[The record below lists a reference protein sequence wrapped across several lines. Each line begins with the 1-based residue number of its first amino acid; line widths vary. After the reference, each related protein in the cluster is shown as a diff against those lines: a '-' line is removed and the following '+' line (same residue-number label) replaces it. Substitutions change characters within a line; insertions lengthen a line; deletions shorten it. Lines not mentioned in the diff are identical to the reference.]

1 MQIRNTKSRWNYP
14 MTMNRI
20 LDMCDLDARH
30 STAANYDTPTNHSTY
45 TKPAAKSVGS
55 VDKSKPINV
64 DVGGMGQLVQ
74 LLLCLISCVDGLR
87 KVPSDYEE
95 PNLKDNVT

>member
-1 MQIRNTKSRWNYP
+1 MEVLEMEQHILSTAMQIRNTKSRWNYP

-45 TKPAAKSVGS
+45 TKPAAKSVYYF
-55 VDKSKPINV
+55 VN
-64 DVGGMGQLVQ
+64 
-74 LLLCLISCVDGLR
+74 
-87 KVPSDYEE
+87 E
-95 PNLKDNVT
+95 